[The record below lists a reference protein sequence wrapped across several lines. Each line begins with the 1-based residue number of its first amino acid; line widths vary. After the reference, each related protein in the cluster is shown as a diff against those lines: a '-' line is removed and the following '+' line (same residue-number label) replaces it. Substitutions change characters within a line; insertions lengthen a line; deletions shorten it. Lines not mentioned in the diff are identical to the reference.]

1 MLLAALF
8 VVVDSFSFPP
18 NTAQNKLSQS
28 LQLASIAPPQDDS
41 IDELSHVLSSEQ
53 IKALVKLG
61 SNPETQKIINGFGM
75 WALVV
80 SLITGPIWMAAM
92 GIVES
97 ILDSNPNLDPH
108 RGSFDKTGK
117 VWAHAWLRMTNS
129 YPTFSGETS
138 LLRKET
144 GPCLYVANHA
154 SWLDIPVLCTV
165 LDPVFK
171 FIAKGELQ
179 KVPCVGHQ
187 LTGGHHI
194 LIDREDRRSQLRT
207 FKQACAWLEKGVP
220 LMAFP
225 EGMRSKSGR
234 LQEFK
239 GGIFSIAKRTG
250 VPIIPISLSHTH
262 AVMPSNA
269 LFPVQS
275 GKNKLRVH
283 VHPAIDTS
291 DKTEAELE
299 ELVRESLLSAL
310 PRDQH
315 PLEQDVNI
323 ISSAVVDA
331 EQELMTTAA

>member
-1 MLLAALF
+1 MRGRTRIILTSTTRDPPAIADACVGFSPTLQLAALDSVDNLSRRNRLDKPSVMFPFSRISLILLAALF

-18 NTAQNKLSQS
+18 NTAQNKLSQA
-28 LQLASIAPPQDDS
+28 LQMASIAPPQDDS

-187 LTGGHHI
+187 LTGVRI
-194 LIDREDRRSQLRT
+194 QI
-207 FKQACAWLEKGVP
+207 V
-220 LMAFP
+220 
-225 EGMRSKSGR
+225 
-234 LQEFK
+234 
-239 GGIFSIAKRTG
+239 
-250 VPIIPISLSHTH
+250 
-262 AVMPSNA
+262 
-269 LFPVQS
+269 
-275 GKNKLRVH
+275 KL
-283 VHPAIDTS
+283 
-291 DKTEAELE
+291 
-299 ELVRESLLSAL
+299 
-310 PRDQH
+310 
-315 PLEQDVNI
+315 
-323 ISSAVVDA
+323 
-331 EQELMTTAA
+331 